1 MKKENCNTQQTL
13 ALIKYV
19 QIQETINKSLHAHE
33 NLVQSFHHKN
43 NFPSKGLLGFKAAG
57 CSDGG
62 LLG

>member
-1 MKKENCNTQQTL
+1 MQQTL

-33 NLVQSFHHKN
+33 NLALSFHHKN
-43 NFPSKGLLGFKAAG
+43 NFPSKGLLSFKAAG
-57 CSDGG
+57 CSDGD